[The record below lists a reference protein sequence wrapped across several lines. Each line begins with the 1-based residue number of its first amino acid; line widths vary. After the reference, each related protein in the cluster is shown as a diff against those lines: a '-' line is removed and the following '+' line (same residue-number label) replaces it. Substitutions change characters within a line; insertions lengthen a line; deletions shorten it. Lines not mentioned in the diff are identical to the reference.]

1 MVPLTVRS
9 NYSFMWG
16 TAAVKQVC
24 RAARRLGYTHLA
36 LTDTDNLCGLWPFLT
51 GCRREGL
58 TPIVGA
64 EVSDPRHKQRAVCL
78 VENDTGYRYLNARLS
93 YQASEQIKVSVLMN
107 NVFNTIYSLRPGLLE
122 APRNLTIRISLGCS

>member
-1 MVPLTVRS
+1 MIPLTVRS

-16 TAAVKQVC
+16 TAAVRQVC

-51 GCRREGL
+51 ACRREGL

-64 EVSDPRHKQRAVCL
+64 
-78 VENDTGYRYLNARLS
+78 
-93 YQASEQIKVSVLMN
+93 
-107 NVFNTIYSLRPGLLE
+107 
-122 APRNLTIRISLGCS
+122 